1 MNRIEYEKKKNVN
14 RAKILTGRNANGK
27 DYADMNEEEKYQAQM
42 EGNRCQEDLE
52 QGFDPSELVQLQDG
66 WEVYKRKK
74 IPQTMVRRYCLT
86 LDQDYTRHK
95 ITVCAHLNHI
105 YDLYMNQRKPFMR
118 NLADHLEK
126 SKMQQLN
133 H

>member
-1 MNRIEYEKKKNVN
+1 MNRLEYEKKKNIN
-14 RAKILTGRNANGK
+14 RSSCKTGRQMK
-27 DYADMNEEEKYQAQM
+27 DFCDMNEEEKYQAKM
-42 EGNRCQEDLE
+42 EDKQYRFQEDLE
-52 QGFDPSELVQLQDG
+52 QGFDPNEQVQLQDG
-66 WEVYKRKK
+66 WELYKRKK

-118 NLADHLEK
+118 NLADQLEK
-126 SKMQQLN
+126 QRI
-133 H
+133 